1 MNSVSSQYH
10 MVEPSSRHSLK
21 LAAMQSLAT
30 SLPYSTYPPT
40 PYLPGQSLIQD
51 VTASSQQPL
60 PLWTHAIE
68 TPTYSQNLWLPISP
82 ISPPGSQLNFSAYQQ
97 YDLLGS
103 PINLG
108 DAEKSFHHGPLKTT
122 IVTTGLP
129 SPTQSPRSSSAG
141 TASTTSSPTGSV
153 TSGHCRTPSSPGQ
166 DDLNL
171 YGFVN
176 AEGSWSCAYPGCT
189 SRASFTRGCDLRKHH
204 KRHTKSFFC
213 RYPACSQASGGGFS
227 SKKDLAR
234 HEAKHNP
241 GVVCEWSGCDRIFS
255 RVDNMVGR
263 LRSCRGVHAANWA
276 QRDHV
281 KRIHLKSHRTMG
293 ARASVR
299 ASR

>member
-21 LAAMQSLAT
+21 LAAMQSLTT

-51 VTASSQQPL
+51 VTASPQQPL
-60 PLWTHAIE
+60 PLWAHAME
-68 TPTYSQNLWLPISP
+68 SPAYSQSLWLPISP
-82 ISPPGSQLNFSAYQQ
+82 ISPPGSQLNFSTYQP
-97 YDLLGS
+97 YDMLGS
-103 PINLG
+103 PISLA
-108 DAEKSFHHGPLKTT
+108 DPADKPFHHGPLKTT
-122 IVTTGLP
+122 IITTGLP
-129 SPTQSPRSSSAG
+129 SPTQSPRSASGSSSAS
-141 TASTTSSPTGSV
+141 TASPTSSIVSPSTSG
-153 TSGHCRTPSSPGQ
+153 SGHCRTPSSPGQ

-176 AEGSWSCAYPGCT
+176 PQGSWSCAYPGCT

-241 GVVCEWSGCDRIFS
+241 GVVCEWAGCDRIFS
-255 RVDNMVGR
+255 RVDNMVR
-263 LRSCRGVHAANWA
+263 F
-276 QRDHV
+276 
-281 KRIHLKSHRTMG
+281 
-293 ARASVR
+293 
-299 ASR
+299 

>member
-1 MNSVSSQYH
+1 MNSVTSQYQ
-10 MVEPSSRHSLK
+10 MGSSSRQSLK
-21 LAAMQSLAT
+21 LAAMQSLTT

-51 VTASSQQPL
+51 VTASPQQSL

-82 ISPPGSQLNFSAYQQ
+82 LSPPGSQINFSTYQP
-97 YDLLGS
+97 YDMQLALAS
-103 PINLG
+103 PISQA
-108 DAEKSFHHGPLKTT
+108 DAERPFHHSLKTT
-122 IVTTGLP
+122 IITTGLP
-129 SPTQSPRSSSAG
+129 SPAQSPRGASAIS
-141 TASTTSSPTGSV
+141 ATTSSPTSSV
-153 TSGHCRTPSSPGQ
+153 VSGHCRTPSSPGH

-176 AEGSWSCAYPGCT
+176 SEGSWSCAYPGCT

-255 RVDNMVGR
+255 RVDNMV
-263 LRSCRGVHAANWA
+263 RSP
-276 QRDHV
+276 
-281 KRIHLKSHRTMG
+281 
-293 ARASVR
+293 
-299 ASR
+299 

>member
-1 MNSVSSQYH
+1 MNSVSSQYQ
-10 MVEPSSRHSLK
+10 MVESASRHSLK
-21 LAAMQSLAT
+21 LAAMQSLTT

-51 VTASSQQPL
+51 VTASPQQPL
-60 PLWTHAIE
+60 PLWAHSLDTPY
-68 TPTYSQNLWLPISP
+68 TQSPTYSQSLWLPISP
-82 ISPPGSQLNFSAYQQ
+82 ISPSTNQLNFSTYQP
-97 YDLLGS
+97 YDMLGS
-103 PINLG
+103 PISLS
-108 DAEKSFHHGPLKTT
+108 DPADKPFHHQLKTT
-122 IVTTGLP
+122 IITTGLP
-129 SPTQSPRSSSAG
+129 SPTQSPRSVGSS
-141 TASTTSSPTGSV
+141 SVTSSPTSSIV
-153 TSGHCRTPSSPGQ
+153 SPSTTGHCRTPSSPGQ

-241 GVVCEWSGCDRIFS
+241 GVVCEWAGCDRIFS
-255 RVDNMVGR
+255 RVDNMVRFAFLDSAGIANE
-263 LRSCRGVHAANWA
+263 RSG
-276 QRDHV
+276 
-281 KRIHLKSHRTMG
+281 ITSSGYT
-293 ARASVR
+293 
-299 ASR
+299 